1 MSTPDTPTPSMAPHE
16 ILTSLGACPDAVK
29 WSKKYRSAKSAWANC
44 ERGDWLLWL
53 AGKKAG
59 PVGDEKRKKLV
70 LAACGCAR
78 IALPIW
84 QKRYPDDKR
93 VEVCLDTAERWA
105 RNEATLEALQVA
117 RINCS
122 SAAYAAYADA
132 HAASAAA
139 YAAASAAYADA
150 DADAAYAA
158 SYAAASAAYAAAYA
172 ASAADAAYAAYAA
185 YADAAKKETLKKC
198 SDIVRQTWPTIP
210 EWAK

>member
-1 MSTPDTPTPSMAPHE
+1 MSTPDTPPPSMEPHE
-16 ILTSLGACPDAVK
+16 ILTSLGACSEAVK

-105 RNEATLEALQVA
+105 RNEATLEALQVS

-122 SAAYAAYADA
+122 SAASYAY
-132 HAASAAA
+132 
-139 YAAASAAYADA
+139 
-150 DADAAYAA
+150 AAYAA
-158 SYAAASAAYAAAYA
+158 S
-172 ASAADAAYAAYAA
+172 AAYAAYAA
-185 YADAAKKETLKKC
+185 YAASAAYAAYAAYAAASAADRSKTLAQC
-198 SDIVRQTWPTIP
+198 ADIVRTFYKEPP
-210 EWAK
+210 V

>member
-1 MSTPDTPTPSMAPHE
+1 MSTPDTPPPSMEPHE

-29 WSKKYRSAKSAWANC
+29 WSNKYRSAKSAWANC

-105 RNEATLEALQVA
+105 RNEATLEALKVA
-117 RINCS
+117 RKN
-122 SAAYAAYADA
+122 AYAAANA
-132 HAASAAA
+132 RTASAAAFAAASAASAAA
-139 YAAASAAYADA
+139 YAY
-150 DADAAYAA
+150 
-158 SYAAASAAYAAAYA
+158 
-172 ASAADAAYAAYAA
+172 
-185 YADAAKKETLKKC
+185 
-198 SDIVRQTWPTIP
+198 
-210 EWAK
+210 

>member
-1 MSTPDTPTPSMAPHE
+1 MSTPDTPPPSMEPHE

-59 PVGDEKRKKLV
+59 PVGDERRKKLV
-70 LAACGCAR
+70 LASCACAR
-78 IALPIW
+78 LALPIW

-105 RNEATLEALQVA
+105 RNEATLEALQVS

-122 SAAYAAYADA
+122 SAA
-132 HAASAAA
+132 
-139 YAAASAAYADA
+139 
-150 DADAAYAA
+150 
-158 SYAAASAAYAAAYA
+158 SY
-172 ASAADAAYAAYAA
+172 AYAAYAA
-185 YADAAKKETLKKC
+185 YADDAADDAASAAASAADLSKTLAQC
-198 SDIVRQTWPTIP
+198 ADIVRTFYKEPP
-210 EWAK
+210 K

>member
-1 MSTPDTPTPSMAPHE
+1 MSTPDTPPPSMEPHE

-78 IALPIW
+78 LALPIW

-105 RNEATLEALQVA
+105 RNEATLEALQVS

-122 SAAYAAYADA
+122 SAA
-132 HAASAAA
+132 
-139 YAAASAAYADA
+139 
-150 DADAAYAA
+150 
-158 SYAAASAAYAAAYA
+158 SY
-172 ASAADAAYAAYAA
+172 AYAAYAA
-185 YADAAKKETLKKC
+185 YADDAADDAASAAASAADLSKTLAQC
-198 SDIVRQTWPTIP
+198 ADIVRTFYKEPP
-210 EWAK
+210 V

>member
-78 IALPIW
+78 LALPIW

-105 RNEATLEALQVA
+105 RNEATLEALQVS
-117 RINCS
+117 RKN
-122 SAAYAAYADA
+122 
-132 HAASAAA
+132 ASAAS
-139 YAAASAAYADA
+139 AASAAYASAASDA
-150 DADAAYAA
+150 AASDAAAYAYA
-158 SYAAASAAYAAAYA
+158 SAAFAASAA
-172 ASAADAAYAAYAA
+172 S
-185 YADAAKKETLKKC
+185 
-198 SDIVRQTWPTIP
+198 
-210 EWAK
+210 